1 MLENNPFFILGLEPT
16 ATRHQVERQGQKL
29 LAMLEVGF
37 AEIEHYQTPLGP
49 RRRTSEAVRQA
60 MATLR
65 DPDKRLLAEL
75 WAETPT
81 PTQDCPAEMEG
92 QDNNEHGS
100 KQQSAVGGFAQA
112 MAALGFR

>member
-37 AEIEHYQTPLGP
+37 TEIENYQTPLGP
-49 RRRTSEAVRQA
+49 RKRTREAVRQA

-75 WAETPT
+75 WAGTPT
-81 PTQDCPAEMEG
+81 TIQDDQTKVKE
-92 QDNNEHGS
+92 QDNNGRNSH
-100 KQQSAVGGFAQA
+100 QHSAVDGFAQA